1 MSFIPKLSP
10 DGKSWLPN
18 DWDPEGIARHA
29 AIKQQASATVQV
41 HQASSPQ
48 APAPVKARASVK
60 APTKSSK

>member
-29 AIKQQASATVQV
+29 AIQQQASATVQV
-41 HQASSPQ
+41 PQVSSTP
-48 APAPVKARASVK
+48 APATSKARASVK